1 MIKLE
6 TESQRELKITKCEG
20 ATLAHKF
27 PLLVSNETNQFVDK
41 WSNYLDIY
49 PHNFEKTHTGSFFL
63 LAEEDAAVW
72 ILLVEEQAC
81 VLYDDTK

>member
-1 MIKLE
+1 MKLE
-6 TESQRELKITKCEG
+6 PESQKELKITQREG

-27 PLLVSNETNQFVDK
+27 SLLVSRETDQFVDT
-41 WSNYLDIY
+41 WPHYLDIY
-49 PHNFEKTHTGSFFL
+49 PHNCEKTHAGNFFL

-72 ILLVEEQAC
+72 ILLVEEPAC